1 MACGECVIP
10 PLGYPGCYPPA
21 IPTDV
26 GRRIVRVSVPGLQ
39 GPPGETGALGYS
51 TRTCASLGALSAA
64 VEKSGIALD
73 TLTEEGSYV
82 VTGAT
87 GLPAD
92 FTADPV
98 FVTVTKAGT
107 ATVQMV
113 GGVQG
118 AEYKLFARTAADGA
132 YGEFAQIGA
141 KTDLTDYA
149 KKSEVATQISEAV
162 NPVKTTAEAAQA
174 KANENAGKITALGA
188 TVGEHTTK
196 LTSLESQVQTN
207 TAAIQKNA
215 GDITTINV
223 TLEELQATDI
233 VLSGDFSDPHKQ
245 LVNLVDN
252 TNFQISGSNIQ
263 NGSSSYNKNS
273 GTSYGYIKLT
283 TKEQCTLSVTGYVS
297 SESNSDFGGVY
308 VGSKIYKPTQSQAK
322 NGTADSTGTY
332 LIRQSGSNSSKEYT
346 MTLTANTTY
355 YLNFFYVKDSSS
367 NSNSDQIFVSKIQYR
382 AVV

>member
-1 MACGECVIP
+1 MAEISKS
-10 PLGYPGCYPPA
+10 LES
-21 IPTDV
+21 
-26 GRRIVRVSVPGLQ
+26 RVSEFAARTGQEIKKVRGEIATSNTAAEALTQRVAANEGAITNLQ
-39 GPPGETGALGYS
+39 SEVAKKVEIDDAQASATKTYSSQKVDSQISAAKQSVKNDLLGGAGEAYDTLKELADALVTNKDAITALQQIAQGHVQFDK
-51 TRTCASLGALSAA
+51 AQSLNDEQKQQARANIGALSAA

-92 FTADPV
+92 FTSDPV

-162 NPVKTTAEAAQA
+162 NPVKATAEAAQA
-174 KANENAGKITALGA
+174 KANENAGKITALEA

-215 GDITTINV
+215 GDITTINANIG
-223 TLEELQATDI
+223 TKQ
-233 VLSGDFSDPHKQ
+233 DFVAAFEAA
-245 LVNLVDN
+245 L
-252 TNFQISGSNIQ
+252 
-263 NGSSSYNKNS
+263 
-273 GTSYGYIKLT
+273 
-283 TKEQCTLSVTGYVS
+283 
-297 SESNSDFGGVY
+297 
-308 VGSKIYKPTQSQAK
+308 A
-322 NGTADSTGTY
+322 
-332 LIRQSGSNSSKEYT
+332 
-346 MTLTANTTY
+346 
-355 YLNFFYVKDSSS
+355 
-367 NSNSDQIFVSKIQYR
+367 
-382 AVV
+382 

>member
-1 MACGECVIP
+1 MAEISKS
-10 PLGYPGCYPPA
+10 LES
-21 IPTDV
+21 
-26 GRRIVRVSVPGLQ
+26 RVSEFAARTGQEIKKVRGEIATSNTAAEALTQRVAANEGAITNLQ
-39 GPPGETGALGYS
+39 SEVAQKVEIDDAQASATKTYSSQKVDSQITAAKQSVKNDLLGGAGEAYDTLKELADALVTNKDAITALQQIAQGHVQFDK
-51 TRTCASLGALSAA
+51 AQSLNDEQKKQARANIGALSAA

-92 FTADPV
+92 FTSDPV

-107 ATVQMV
+107 ATVQMI

-149 KKSEVATQISEAV
+149 KKPEVTAEIEAAV
-162 NPVKTTAEAAQA
+162 NPVKTTAEAAKT
-174 KANENAGKITALGA
+174 KATENAGKITALEA

-215 GDITTINV
+215 GDITTINANIGAK
-223 TLEELQATDI
+223 Q
-233 VLSGDFSDPHKQ
+233 DFVAAFEAA
-245 LVNLVDN
+245 L
-252 TNFQISGSNIQ
+252 
-263 NGSSSYNKNS
+263 
-273 GTSYGYIKLT
+273 
-283 TKEQCTLSVTGYVS
+283 
-297 SESNSDFGGVY
+297 
-308 VGSKIYKPTQSQAK
+308 A
-322 NGTADSTGTY
+322 
-332 LIRQSGSNSSKEYT
+332 
-346 MTLTANTTY
+346 
-355 YLNFFYVKDSSS
+355 
-367 NSNSDQIFVSKIQYR
+367 
-382 AVV
+382 

>member
-1 MACGECVIP
+1 MAEIRKS
-10 PLGYPGCYPPA
+10 LES
-21 IPTDV
+21 
-26 GRRIVRVSVPGLQ
+26 RVSEFAARTGQEIKKVRGEIATSNTAAEALTQRVAANEGAITNLQ
-39 GPPGETGALGYS
+39 SEVAKKVEIDDAQASATKTYSSQKVDSQITAAKQSVKNDLLGGAGEAYDTLKELADALVTNKDAITALQQIAQGHVQFDKAQALNDDQKKQA
-51 TRTCASLGALSAA
+51 RANIGALSAA

-92 FTADPV
+92 FTSDPV

-162 NPVKTTAEAAQA
+162 NPVKATAEAAQA
-174 KANENAGKITALGA
+174 KANENAGKITALEA

-207 TAAIQKNA
+207 TATIQKNA
-215 GDITTINV
+215 GDITTINANIG
-223 TLEELQATDI
+223 TKQ
-233 VLSGDFSDPHKQ
+233 DFVAAFEAA
-245 LVNLVDN
+245 L
-252 TNFQISGSNIQ
+252 
-263 NGSSSYNKNS
+263 
-273 GTSYGYIKLT
+273 
-283 TKEQCTLSVTGYVS
+283 
-297 SESNSDFGGVY
+297 
-308 VGSKIYKPTQSQAK
+308 A
-322 NGTADSTGTY
+322 
-332 LIRQSGSNSSKEYT
+332 
-346 MTLTANTTY
+346 
-355 YLNFFYVKDSSS
+355 
-367 NSNSDQIFVSKIQYR
+367 
-382 AVV
+382 

>member
-1 MACGECVIP
+1 MAEISKS
-10 PLGYPGCYPPA
+10 LES
-21 IPTDV
+21 
-26 GRRIVRVSVPGLQ
+26 RVSEFAARTGQEIKKVRGEIATSNTAAEALTQRVAANEGAITNLQ
-39 GPPGETGALGYS
+39 SEVAKKVEIDDAQASATKTYSSQKVDSQITAAKQSVKNDLLGGAGEAYDTLKELADALVTNKDAITALQQIAQGHVQFDKAQALNDDQKKQA
-51 TRTCASLGALSAA
+51 RANIGALSAA

-92 FTADPV
+92 FTSDPV

-162 NPVKTTAEAAQA
+162 NPVKATAEAAQA
-174 KANENAGKITALGA
+174 KANENAGKITALEA

-196 LTSLESQVQTN
+196 LTSLESQVRTN
-207 TAAIQKNA
+207 TATIQKNA
-215 GDITTINV
+215 GAITTINANIG
-223 TLEELQATDI
+223 TKQ
-233 VLSGDFSDPHKQ
+233 DFVAAFEAA
-245 LVNLVDN
+245 L
-252 TNFQISGSNIQ
+252 
-263 NGSSSYNKNS
+263 
-273 GTSYGYIKLT
+273 
-283 TKEQCTLSVTGYVS
+283 
-297 SESNSDFGGVY
+297 
-308 VGSKIYKPTQSQAK
+308 A
-322 NGTADSTGTY
+322 
-332 LIRQSGSNSSKEYT
+332 
-346 MTLTANTTY
+346 
-355 YLNFFYVKDSSS
+355 
-367 NSNSDQIFVSKIQYR
+367 
-382 AVV
+382 

>member
-1 MACGECVIP
+1 MAEISKS
-10 PLGYPGCYPPA
+10 LES
-21 IPTDV
+21 
-26 GRRIVRVSVPGLQ
+26 RVSEFAARTGQEIKKVRGEIATSNTAAEALTQRVAANEGAITNLQ
-39 GPPGETGALGYS
+39 SEVAKKVEIDDAQASATKTYSSQKVDSQITAAKQSVKNDLLGGAGEAYDTLKELADALVTNKDAITALQQIAQGHVQFDKAQALNDDQKKQA
-51 TRTCASLGALSAA
+51 RANIGALSAA

-92 FTADPV
+92 FTSDPV

-162 NPVKTTAEAAQA
+162 NPVKATAEAAQA
-174 KANENAGKITALGA
+174 KANENAGKITALEA

-207 TAAIQKNA
+207 TATIQKNA
-215 GDITTINV
+215 GDITTINANIG
-223 TLEELQATDI
+223 TKQ
-233 VLSGDFSDPHKQ
+233 DF
-245 LVNLVDN
+245 VAA
-252 TNFQISGSNIQ
+252 FEAA
-263 NGSSSYNKNS
+263 
-273 GTSYGYIKLT
+273 LT
-283 TKEQCTLSVTGYVS
+283 
-297 SESNSDFGGVY
+297 
-308 VGSKIYKPTQSQAK
+308 
-322 NGTADSTGTY
+322 
-332 LIRQSGSNSSKEYT
+332 
-346 MTLTANTTY
+346 
-355 YLNFFYVKDSSS
+355 
-367 NSNSDQIFVSKIQYR
+367 
-382 AVV
+382 

>member
-1 MACGECVIP
+1 MAEISKS
-10 PLGYPGCYPPA
+10 LES
-21 IPTDV
+21 
-26 GRRIVRVSVPGLQ
+26 RVSEFAARTGQEIKKVRGEIATGNTAAEALTQRVAANEGAITNLQ
-39 GPPGETGALGYS
+39 SEVAKKVEIDDAQASATKTYSSQKVDSQITAAKQSVKNDLLGGAGEAYDTLKELADALVTNKDAITALQQIAQGHVQFDKAQALNDDQKKQA
-51 TRTCASLGALSAA
+51 RANIGALSAA

-149 KKSEVATQISEAV
+149 KKPEVTAEIEAAV
-162 NPVKTTAEAAQA
+162 NPVKTTAEAAKT
-174 KANENAGKITALGA
+174 KANENAGKITALEA

-215 GDITTINV
+215 GDITR
-223 TLEELQATDI
+223 
-233 VLSGDFSDPHKQ
+233 S
-245 LVNLVDN
+245 
-252 TNFQISGSNIQ
+252 
-263 NGSSSYNKNS
+263 
-273 GTSYGYIKLT
+273 
-283 TKEQCTLSVTGYVS
+283 
-297 SESNSDFGGVY
+297 
-308 VGSKIYKPTQSQAK
+308 
-322 NGTADSTGTY
+322 
-332 LIRQSGSNSSKEYT
+332 
-346 MTLTANTTY
+346 TLTSARSRT
-355 YLNFFYVKDSSS
+355 SSPPLRPLWL
-367 NSNSDQIFVSKIQYR
+367 KR
-382 AVV
+382 

>member
-1 MACGECVIP
+1 MAEISKS
-10 PLGYPGCYPPA
+10 LES
-21 IPTDV
+21 
-26 GRRIVRVSVPGLQ
+26 RVSEFAARTGQEIKKVRGEIATGNTAAEALTQRVAANEGAITALQ
-39 GPPGETGALGYS
+39 GEVAKKVEIDDAQASGTKTYSSQKVEAKITAAKQSVKDDLLGGAGEAYDTLKELADALVTNKDAITALQQIAQGHVQFDK
-51 TRTCASLGALSAA
+51 AQSLNDEQKKQARANIGALSAA

-92 FTADPV
+92 FTSDPV

-162 NPVKTTAEAAQA
+162 NPVKATAEAAQA
-174 KANENAGKITALGA
+174 KANENAGKITA
-188 TVGEHTTK
+188 
-196 LTSLESQVQTN
+196 LESQVQTN

-215 GDITTINV
+215 GDITTINANIG
-223 TLEELQATDI
+223 TKQ
-233 VLSGDFSDPHKQ
+233 DFVAAFEAA
-245 LVNLVDN
+245 L
-252 TNFQISGSNIQ
+252 
-263 NGSSSYNKNS
+263 
-273 GTSYGYIKLT
+273 
-283 TKEQCTLSVTGYVS
+283 
-297 SESNSDFGGVY
+297 
-308 VGSKIYKPTQSQAK
+308 A
-322 NGTADSTGTY
+322 
-332 LIRQSGSNSSKEYT
+332 
-346 MTLTANTTY
+346 
-355 YLNFFYVKDSSS
+355 
-367 NSNSDQIFVSKIQYR
+367 
-382 AVV
+382 

>member
-1 MACGECVIP
+1 MAEISKS
-10 PLGYPGCYPPA
+10 LES
-21 IPTDV
+21 
-26 GRRIVRVSVPGLQ
+26 RVSEFAARTGQEIKKVRGEIATSNTAAEALTQRVAANEGAITALQ
-39 GPPGETGALGYS
+39 GEVAKKVEIDDAQASGTKTYSSQKVEAKITAAKQSVKDDLLGGAGEAYDTLKELADALVTNKDAISALQQIAQGHVQFDK
-51 TRTCASLGALSAA
+51 AQSLNDEQKKQARANIGALSAA

-92 FTADPV
+92 FTSDPV

-162 NPVKTTAEAAQA
+162 NPVKATAEAAQA
-174 KANENAGKITALGA
+174 KANENAGKITALEA

-215 GDITTINV
+215 GDITTINANIG
-223 TLEELQATDI
+223 TKQ
-233 VLSGDFSDPHKQ
+233 DFVAAFEAA
-245 LVNLVDN
+245 L
-252 TNFQISGSNIQ
+252 
-263 NGSSSYNKNS
+263 
-273 GTSYGYIKLT
+273 
-283 TKEQCTLSVTGYVS
+283 
-297 SESNSDFGGVY
+297 
-308 VGSKIYKPTQSQAK
+308 A
-322 NGTADSTGTY
+322 
-332 LIRQSGSNSSKEYT
+332 
-346 MTLTANTTY
+346 
-355 YLNFFYVKDSSS
+355 
-367 NSNSDQIFVSKIQYR
+367 
-382 AVV
+382 

>member
-1 MACGECVIP
+1 MAEISKS
-10 PLGYPGCYPPA
+10 LES
-21 IPTDV
+21 
-26 GRRIVRVSVPGLQ
+26 RVSEFAARTGQEIKKVRGEIATSNTAAEALTQRVAANEGAITNLQ
-39 GPPGETGALGYS
+39 SEVAKKVEIDDAQASATKTYSSQKVDSQITAAKQSVKNDLLGGAGEAYDTLKELADALVTNKDAITALQQIAQGHVQFDK
-51 TRTCASLGALSAA
+51 AQSLNDEQKKQARANIGALSAA

-107 ATVQMV
+107 ATVQML

-132 YGEFAQIGA
+132 FGEFAQIGA

-162 NPVKTTAEAAQA
+162 NPVKTTAEAA
-174 KANENAGKITALGA
+174 KTKSNENAGKITSLEA

-215 GDITTINV
+215 GDITTINANIGAK
-223 TLEELQATDI
+223 Q
-233 VLSGDFSDPHKQ
+233 DFVAAFEAA
-245 LVNLVDN
+245 L
-252 TNFQISGSNIQ
+252 
-263 NGSSSYNKNS
+263 
-273 GTSYGYIKLT
+273 
-283 TKEQCTLSVTGYVS
+283 
-297 SESNSDFGGVY
+297 
-308 VGSKIYKPTQSQAK
+308 A
-322 NGTADSTGTY
+322 
-332 LIRQSGSNSSKEYT
+332 
-346 MTLTANTTY
+346 
-355 YLNFFYVKDSSS
+355 
-367 NSNSDQIFVSKIQYR
+367 
-382 AVV
+382 

>member
-1 MACGECVIP
+1 MAEISKS
-10 PLGYPGCYPPA
+10 LES
-21 IPTDV
+21 
-26 GRRIVRVSVPGLQ
+26 RVSEFAARTGQEIKKVRGEIATSNTAAEALTQRVAANEGAITNLQ
-39 GPPGETGALGYS
+39 SEVAKKVEIDDAQASATKTYSSQKVDSQITAAKQSVKNDLLGGAGEAYDTLKELADALVTNKDAITALQQIAQGHVQFDK
-51 TRTCASLGALSAA
+51 AQSLNDEQKKQARANIGALSAA

-92 FTADPV
+92 FTSDPV

-132 YGEFAQIGA
+132 FGEFAQIGA

-174 KANENAGKITALGA
+174 KANENAGKITALEA

-215 GDITTINV
+215 GDITTINANIG
-223 TLEELQATDI
+223 TKQ
-233 VLSGDFSDPHKQ
+233 DFVAAFEAA
-245 LVNLVDN
+245 L
-252 TNFQISGSNIQ
+252 
-263 NGSSSYNKNS
+263 
-273 GTSYGYIKLT
+273 
-283 TKEQCTLSVTGYVS
+283 
-297 SESNSDFGGVY
+297 
-308 VGSKIYKPTQSQAK
+308 A
-322 NGTADSTGTY
+322 
-332 LIRQSGSNSSKEYT
+332 
-346 MTLTANTTY
+346 
-355 YLNFFYVKDSSS
+355 
-367 NSNSDQIFVSKIQYR
+367 
-382 AVV
+382 

>member
-1 MACGECVIP
+1 MAEISKS
-10 PLGYPGCYPPA
+10 LES
-21 IPTDV
+21 
-26 GRRIVRVSVPGLQ
+26 RVSEFAARTGQEIKKVRGEIATSNTAAEALTQRVAANEGAITALQ
-39 GPPGETGALGYS
+39 GEVAKKVEIDDAQASGTKTYSSQKVEAKITAAKQSVKDDLLGGAGEAYDTLKELADALVTNKDAITALQQIAQGHVQFDKAQALNDDQKKQA
-51 TRTCASLGALSAA
+51 RANIGALSAA
-64 VEKSGIALD
+64 VEKSGVALD

-162 NPVKTTAEAAQA
+162 NPVKATAEAAQA
-174 KANENAGKITALGA
+174 KANENAGKITALEA

-215 GDITTINV
+215 GDITTINANIG
-223 TLEELQATDI
+223 TKQ
-233 VLSGDFSDPHKQ
+233 DFVAAFEAA
-245 LVNLVDN
+245 L
-252 TNFQISGSNIQ
+252 
-263 NGSSSYNKNS
+263 
-273 GTSYGYIKLT
+273 
-283 TKEQCTLSVTGYVS
+283 
-297 SESNSDFGGVY
+297 
-308 VGSKIYKPTQSQAK
+308 A
-322 NGTADSTGTY
+322 
-332 LIRQSGSNSSKEYT
+332 
-346 MTLTANTTY
+346 
-355 YLNFFYVKDSSS
+355 
-367 NSNSDQIFVSKIQYR
+367 
-382 AVV
+382 

>member
-1 MACGECVIP
+1 MAEISKS
-10 PLGYPGCYPPA
+10 LES
-21 IPTDV
+21 
-26 GRRIVRVSVPGLQ
+26 RVSEFAARTGQEIKKVRGEIATSNTAAEALTQRVAANEGAITNLQ
-39 GPPGETGALGYS
+39 SEVAKKVEIDDAQASATKTYSSQKVDSQITAAKQAVKDDLLGGAGEAYDTLKELADALVTNKDAITALQQIAQGHVQFDK
-51 TRTCASLGALSAA
+51 AQSLNDEQKKQARANIGALSAA

-149 KKSEVATQISEAV
+149 KKPEVTAEIEAAV
-162 NPVKTTAEAAQA
+162 NPVKTTAEAAKT
-174 KANENAGKITALGA
+174 KANENAGKITALEA

-196 LTSLESQVQTN
+196 LTSLESQIQTN

-215 GDITTINV
+215 GDITTINANIG
-223 TLEELQATDI
+223 TKQ
-233 VLSGDFSDPHKQ
+233 DFVAAFEAA
-245 LVNLVDN
+245 L
-252 TNFQISGSNIQ
+252 
-263 NGSSSYNKNS
+263 
-273 GTSYGYIKLT
+273 
-283 TKEQCTLSVTGYVS
+283 
-297 SESNSDFGGVY
+297 
-308 VGSKIYKPTQSQAK
+308 A
-322 NGTADSTGTY
+322 
-332 LIRQSGSNSSKEYT
+332 
-346 MTLTANTTY
+346 
-355 YLNFFYVKDSSS
+355 
-367 NSNSDQIFVSKIQYR
+367 
-382 AVV
+382 

>member
-1 MACGECVIP
+1 MAEISKS
-10 PLGYPGCYPPA
+10 LES
-21 IPTDV
+21 
-26 GRRIVRVSVPGLQ
+26 RVSEFAARTGQEIKKVRGEIATGNTAAEALTQRVAANEGAITALHGEVAKKVEIDDAQASGTKTYSSQKVEAKITAAKQSVKDDLLGGAGEAYDTLKELADALVTNKDAITALQ
-39 GPPGETGALGYS
+39 QIAQGHVQFDKAQ
-51 TRTCASLGALSAA
+51 SLNDEQKKQARANIGALSAA

-92 FTADPV
+92 FTSDPV

-162 NPVKTTAEAAQA
+162 NPVKTTAEAAKT
-174 KANENAGKITALGA
+174 KANENAGKITALEA

-207 TAAIQKNA
+207 TAAIQKSA
-215 GDITTINV
+215 GDITTINANIG
-223 TLEELQATDI
+223 TKQ
-233 VLSGDFSDPHKQ
+233 DFVAAFEAA
-245 LVNLVDN
+245 L
-252 TNFQISGSNIQ
+252 
-263 NGSSSYNKNS
+263 
-273 GTSYGYIKLT
+273 
-283 TKEQCTLSVTGYVS
+283 
-297 SESNSDFGGVY
+297 
-308 VGSKIYKPTQSQAK
+308 A
-322 NGTADSTGTY
+322 
-332 LIRQSGSNSSKEYT
+332 
-346 MTLTANTTY
+346 
-355 YLNFFYVKDSSS
+355 
-367 NSNSDQIFVSKIQYR
+367 
-382 AVV
+382 

>member
-1 MACGECVIP
+1 MAEISKS
-10 PLGYPGCYPPA
+10 LES
-21 IPTDV
+21 
-26 GRRIVRVSVPGLQ
+26 RVSEFAARTGQEIKKVRGEIATSNTAAEALTQRVAANEGAITALQ
-39 GPPGETGALGYS
+39 GEVAKKVEIDDAQASGTKTYSSQKVEAKITAAKQSVKDDLLGGAGEAYDTLKELADALVTNKDAITALQHIAQGHVQFDK
-51 TRTCASLGALSAA
+51 AQSLNDEQKKQARANIGALSAA

-92 FTADPV
+92 FTSDPV

-162 NPVKTTAEAAQA
+162 NPVKATAEAAQA
-174 KANENAGKITALGA
+174 KANENAGKITALEA

-215 GDITTINV
+215 GDITTINANIG
-223 TLEELQATDI
+223 TKQ
-233 VLSGDFSDPHKQ
+233 DFVAAFEAA
-245 LVNLVDN
+245 L
-252 TNFQISGSNIQ
+252 
-263 NGSSSYNKNS
+263 
-273 GTSYGYIKLT
+273 
-283 TKEQCTLSVTGYVS
+283 
-297 SESNSDFGGVY
+297 
-308 VGSKIYKPTQSQAK
+308 A
-322 NGTADSTGTY
+322 
-332 LIRQSGSNSSKEYT
+332 
-346 MTLTANTTY
+346 
-355 YLNFFYVKDSSS
+355 
-367 NSNSDQIFVSKIQYR
+367 
-382 AVV
+382 

>member
-1 MACGECVIP
+1 MAEISKS
-10 PLGYPGCYPPA
+10 LES
-21 IPTDV
+21 
-26 GRRIVRVSVPGLQ
+26 RVSEFAARTGQEIKKVRGEIATSNTAAEALTQRVAANEGAITNLQ
-39 GPPGETGALGYS
+39 SEVAQKVEIDDAQASATKTYSSQKVDSQITAAKQSVKNDLLGGAGEAYDTLKELADALVTNKDAITALQQIAQGHVQFDK
-51 TRTCASLGALSAA
+51 AQSLNDEQKKQARANIGALSAA

-92 FTADPV
+92 FTSDPV

-162 NPVKTTAEAAQA
+162 NPVKATTEAAQA
-174 KANENAGKITALGA
+174 KANENAGKITALEA

-207 TAAIQKNA
+207 TTAIQKNA
-215 GDITTINV
+215 GDITTINANIGAK
-223 TLEELQATDI
+223 Q
-233 VLSGDFSDPHKQ
+233 DFVAAFEAA
-245 LVNLVDN
+245 L
-252 TNFQISGSNIQ
+252 
-263 NGSSSYNKNS
+263 
-273 GTSYGYIKLT
+273 
-283 TKEQCTLSVTGYVS
+283 
-297 SESNSDFGGVY
+297 
-308 VGSKIYKPTQSQAK
+308 A
-322 NGTADSTGTY
+322 
-332 LIRQSGSNSSKEYT
+332 
-346 MTLTANTTY
+346 
-355 YLNFFYVKDSSS
+355 
-367 NSNSDQIFVSKIQYR
+367 
-382 AVV
+382 

>member
-1 MACGECVIP
+1 MAEISKS
-10 PLGYPGCYPPA
+10 LES
-21 IPTDV
+21 
-26 GRRIVRVSVPGLQ
+26 RVSEFAARTGQEIKKVRGEIATSNTAAEALTQRVAANEGAITNLQ
-39 GPPGETGALGYS
+39 SEVAKKVEIDDAQASATKTYSSQKVDSQITAAKQAVKDDLLGGAGEAYDTLKELADALVTNKDAITALQQIAQGHVQFDK
-51 TRTCASLGALSAA
+51 AQSLNDEQKKQARANIGALSAA

-132 YGEFAQIGA
+132 FGEFAQIGA

-174 KANENAGKITALGA
+174 KANENAGKITALEA

-215 GDITTINV
+215 GDITTIKADMG
-223 TLEELQATDI
+223 TKQ
-233 VLSGDFSDPHKQ
+233 DFVAAFEAA
-245 LVNLVDN
+245 L
-252 TNFQISGSNIQ
+252 
-263 NGSSSYNKNS
+263 
-273 GTSYGYIKLT
+273 
-283 TKEQCTLSVTGYVS
+283 
-297 SESNSDFGGVY
+297 
-308 VGSKIYKPTQSQAK
+308 A
-322 NGTADSTGTY
+322 
-332 LIRQSGSNSSKEYT
+332 
-346 MTLTANTTY
+346 
-355 YLNFFYVKDSSS
+355 
-367 NSNSDQIFVSKIQYR
+367 
-382 AVV
+382 

>member
-1 MACGECVIP
+1 MDEISKS
-10 PLGYPGCYPPA
+10 LES
-21 IPTDV
+21 
-26 GRRIVRVSVPGLQ
+26 RVSEFAARTGQEIKKVRGEIATSNTAAEALTQRVAANEGAITALQ
-39 GPPGETGALGYS
+39 GEVAKKVEIDDAQASGTKTYSSQKVEAKITAAKQSVKDDLLGGAGEAYDTLKELADALVTNKDAITALQQIAQGHVQFDK
-51 TRTCASLGALSAA
+51 AQSLNDEQKKQARANIGALSAA

-92 FTADPV
+92 FTSDPV

-174 KANENAGKITALGA
+174 KATENAGKITTLEA

-196 LTSLESQVQTN
+196 LSSLDGQVQTN
-207 TAAIQKNA
+207 TTAIQKNA
-215 GDITTINV
+215 GDITTIKADMG
-223 TLEELQATDI
+223 TKQ
-233 VLSGDFSDPHKQ
+233 DFVAAFEAA
-245 LVNLVDN
+245 L
-252 TNFQISGSNIQ
+252 
-263 NGSSSYNKNS
+263 
-273 GTSYGYIKLT
+273 
-283 TKEQCTLSVTGYVS
+283 
-297 SESNSDFGGVY
+297 
-308 VGSKIYKPTQSQAK
+308 A
-322 NGTADSTGTY
+322 
-332 LIRQSGSNSSKEYT
+332 
-346 MTLTANTTY
+346 
-355 YLNFFYVKDSSS
+355 
-367 NSNSDQIFVSKIQYR
+367 
-382 AVV
+382 

>member
-1 MACGECVIP
+1 MAEISKS
-10 PLGYPGCYPPA
+10 LES
-21 IPTDV
+21 
-26 GRRIVRVSVPGLQ
+26 RVSEFAARTGQEIKKVRGEIATSNTAAEALTQRVAANEGAITALQ
-39 GPPGETGALGYS
+39 GEVAKKVEIDDAQASGTKTYSSQKVEAKITAAKQSVKDDLLGGAGEAYDTLKELADALVTNKDAITALQQIAQGHVQFDK
-51 TRTCASLGALSAA
+51 AQSLNDEQKKQARANIGALSAA

-92 FTADPV
+92 FTSDPV

-162 NPVKTTAEAAQA
+162 NPVKATAEAAQA
-174 KANENAGKITALGA
+174 KANENAGKITALEA

-215 GDITTINV
+215 GDITTINANIG
-223 TLEELQATDI
+223 TKQ
-233 VLSGDFSDPHKQ
+233 DFVAAFEAA
-245 LVNLVDN
+245 L
-252 TNFQISGSNIQ
+252 
-263 NGSSSYNKNS
+263 
-273 GTSYGYIKLT
+273 
-283 TKEQCTLSVTGYVS
+283 
-297 SESNSDFGGVY
+297 
-308 VGSKIYKPTQSQAK
+308 A
-322 NGTADSTGTY
+322 
-332 LIRQSGSNSSKEYT
+332 
-346 MTLTANTTY
+346 
-355 YLNFFYVKDSSS
+355 
-367 NSNSDQIFVSKIQYR
+367 
-382 AVV
+382 

>member
-1 MACGECVIP
+1 MAEISKS
-10 PLGYPGCYPPA
+10 LES
-21 IPTDV
+21 
-26 GRRIVRVSVPGLQ
+26 RVSEFAARTGQEIKKVRGEIATSNTAAEALTQRVAANEGAITALQ
-39 GPPGETGALGYS
+39 GEVAKKVEIDDAQASGTKTYSSQKVEAKITAAKQSVKDDLLGGAGEAYDTLKELADALVTNKDAITALQQIAQGHVQFDK
-51 TRTCASLGALSAA
+51 AQSLNDEQKKQARANIGALSAA

-92 FTADPV
+92 FTSDPV

-162 NPVKTTAEAAQA
+162 NPVKATAEAAQA
-174 KANENAGKITALGA
+174 KANENAGKITALEA

-207 TAAIQKNA
+207 TTAIQKNA
-215 GDITTINV
+215 GDITTIKADMG
-223 TLEELQATDI
+223 TKQ
-233 VLSGDFSDPHKQ
+233 DFVAAFEAA
-245 LVNLVDN
+245 L
-252 TNFQISGSNIQ
+252 
-263 NGSSSYNKNS
+263 
-273 GTSYGYIKLT
+273 
-283 TKEQCTLSVTGYVS
+283 
-297 SESNSDFGGVY
+297 
-308 VGSKIYKPTQSQAK
+308 A
-322 NGTADSTGTY
+322 
-332 LIRQSGSNSSKEYT
+332 
-346 MTLTANTTY
+346 
-355 YLNFFYVKDSSS
+355 
-367 NSNSDQIFVSKIQYR
+367 
-382 AVV
+382 

>member
-1 MACGECVIP
+1 MAEISKF
-10 PLGYPGCYPPA
+10 LES
-21 IPTDV
+21 
-26 GRRIVRVSVPGLQ
+26 RVSEFAARTGQEIKKVRGEIATSNTAAEALTQRVAANEGAITNLQ
-39 GPPGETGALGYS
+39 SEVAKKVEIDDAQASATKTYSSQKVDSQITAAKQSVKNDLLGGAGEAYDTLKELADALVTNKDAITALQQIAQGHVQFDKAQALNDDQKKQA
-51 TRTCASLGALSAA
+51 RANIGALSAA

-92 FTADPV
+92 FTSDPV

-162 NPVKTTAEAAQA
+162 NPVKATAEAAQA
-174 KANENAGKITALGA
+174 KANENAGKITALEA

-207 TAAIQKNA
+207 TATIQKNA
-215 GDITTINV
+215 GDITTINANIG
-223 TLEELQATDI
+223 TKQ
-233 VLSGDFSDPHKQ
+233 DFVAAFEAA
-245 LVNLVDN
+245 L
-252 TNFQISGSNIQ
+252 
-263 NGSSSYNKNS
+263 
-273 GTSYGYIKLT
+273 
-283 TKEQCTLSVTGYVS
+283 
-297 SESNSDFGGVY
+297 
-308 VGSKIYKPTQSQAK
+308 A
-322 NGTADSTGTY
+322 
-332 LIRQSGSNSSKEYT
+332 
-346 MTLTANTTY
+346 
-355 YLNFFYVKDSSS
+355 
-367 NSNSDQIFVSKIQYR
+367 
-382 AVV
+382 

>member
-1 MACGECVIP
+1 MAEISKS
-10 PLGYPGCYPPA
+10 LES
-21 IPTDV
+21 
-26 GRRIVRVSVPGLQ
+26 RVSEFAARTGQEIKKVRGEIATSNTAAEALTQRVAANEGAITNLQ
-39 GPPGETGALGYS
+39 SEVAKKVEIDDAQASATKTYSSQKVDSQITAAKQSVKNDLLGGAGEAYDTLKELADALVTNKDAITALQQIAQGHVQFDK
-51 TRTCASLGALSAA
+51 AQSLNDEQKKQARANIGALSAA

-162 NPVKTTAEAAQA
+162 NPVKATAEAAQA
-174 KANENAGKITALGA
+174 KANENAGKITALEA

-215 GDITTINV
+215 GDITTINANIG
-223 TLEELQATDI
+223 TKQ
-233 VLSGDFSDPHKQ
+233 DFVAAFEAA
-245 LVNLVDN
+245 L
-252 TNFQISGSNIQ
+252 
-263 NGSSSYNKNS
+263 
-273 GTSYGYIKLT
+273 
-283 TKEQCTLSVTGYVS
+283 
-297 SESNSDFGGVY
+297 
-308 VGSKIYKPTQSQAK
+308 A
-322 NGTADSTGTY
+322 
-332 LIRQSGSNSSKEYT
+332 
-346 MTLTANTTY
+346 
-355 YLNFFYVKDSSS
+355 
-367 NSNSDQIFVSKIQYR
+367 
-382 AVV
+382 

>member
-1 MACGECVIP
+1 MAEISKS
-10 PLGYPGCYPPA
+10 LES
-21 IPTDV
+21 
-26 GRRIVRVSVPGLQ
+26 RVSEFAARTGQEIKKVRGEIATSNTAAEALTQRVAANEGAITNLQ
-39 GPPGETGALGYS
+39 SEVAKKVEIDDAQASATKTYSSQKVDSQITAAKQPVKNDLLGGAGEAYDTLKELADALVTNKDAITALQQIAQGHVQFDKAQALNDDQKKQA
-51 TRTCASLGALSAA
+51 RANIGALSAA

-149 KKSEVATQISEAV
+149 KKPEVTAEIEAAV
-162 NPVKTTAEAAQA
+162 NPVKTTAEAAKT
-174 KANENAGKITALGA
+174 KANENAGKITALEV

-196 LTSLESQVQTN
+196 LTSLESQIQTN

-215 GDITTINV
+215 GDITTINANIG
-223 TLEELQATDI
+223 TKQ
-233 VLSGDFSDPHKQ
+233 DFVAAFEAA
-245 LVNLVDN
+245 L
-252 TNFQISGSNIQ
+252 
-263 NGSSSYNKNS
+263 
-273 GTSYGYIKLT
+273 
-283 TKEQCTLSVTGYVS
+283 
-297 SESNSDFGGVY
+297 
-308 VGSKIYKPTQSQAK
+308 A
-322 NGTADSTGTY
+322 
-332 LIRQSGSNSSKEYT
+332 
-346 MTLTANTTY
+346 
-355 YLNFFYVKDSSS
+355 
-367 NSNSDQIFVSKIQYR
+367 
-382 AVV
+382 

>member
-1 MACGECVIP
+1 MAEISKS
-10 PLGYPGCYPPA
+10 LES
-21 IPTDV
+21 
-26 GRRIVRVSVPGLQ
+26 RVSEFAARTGQEIKKVRGEIATSNTAAEALTQRVAANEGAITALQ
-39 GPPGETGALGYS
+39 GEVAKKVEIDDAQASATKTYSSQKVDSQITAAKKAVKDDLLGGAGEAYDTLKELADALVTNKDAITALQQIAQGHVQFDK
-51 TRTCASLGALSAA
+51 AQSLTDKQKKQARANIGALSAA

-87 GLPAD
+87 SLPAD

-132 YGEFAQIGA
+132 FGEFAQIGA

-174 KANENAGKITALGA
+174 KANENAGKITALEA

-215 GDITTINV
+215 GDITTI
-223 TLEELQATDI
+223 
-233 VLSGDFSDPHKQ
+233 
-245 LVNLVDN
+245 
-252 TNFQISGSNIQ
+252 
-263 NGSSSYNKNS
+263 
-273 GTSYGYIKLT
+273 
-283 TKEQCTLSVTGYVS
+283 
-297 SESNSDFGGVY
+297 
-308 VGSKIYKPTQSQAK
+308 
-322 NGTADSTGTY
+322 
-332 LIRQSGSNSSKEYT
+332 
-346 MTLTANTTY
+346 TANIGT
-355 YLNFFYVKDSSS
+355 KQD
-367 NSNSDQIFVSKIQYR
+367 FV
-382 AVV
+382 AAFEAALA

>member
-1 MACGECVIP
+1 MAEISKS
-10 PLGYPGCYPPA
+10 LES
-21 IPTDV
+21 
-26 GRRIVRVSVPGLQ
+26 RVSEFAARTGQEIKKVRGEIATSNTAAEALTQRVAANEGAITNLQ
-39 GPPGETGALGYS
+39 SEVAQKVEIDDAQASATKTYSSQKVDSQITAAKQSVKNDLLGGAGEAYDTLKELADALVTNKDAITALQQIAQGHVQFDK
-51 TRTCASLGALSAA
+51 AQSLNDEQKKQARANIGALSAA

-92 FTADPV
+92 FTSDPV

-162 NPVKTTAEAAQA
+162 NPVKATAEAAQA
-174 KANENAGKITALGA
+174 KANENAGKITALEA

-215 GDITTINV
+215 GDITTINANIGAK
-223 TLEELQATDI
+223 Q
-233 VLSGDFSDPHKQ
+233 DFVAAFEAA
-245 LVNLVDN
+245 L
-252 TNFQISGSNIQ
+252 
-263 NGSSSYNKNS
+263 
-273 GTSYGYIKLT
+273 
-283 TKEQCTLSVTGYVS
+283 
-297 SESNSDFGGVY
+297 
-308 VGSKIYKPTQSQAK
+308 A
-322 NGTADSTGTY
+322 
-332 LIRQSGSNSSKEYT
+332 
-346 MTLTANTTY
+346 
-355 YLNFFYVKDSSS
+355 
-367 NSNSDQIFVSKIQYR
+367 
-382 AVV
+382 

>member
-1 MACGECVIP
+1 MAEISKS
-10 PLGYPGCYPPA
+10 LES
-21 IPTDV
+21 
-26 GRRIVRVSVPGLQ
+26 RVSEFAARTGQEIKKVRGEIATSNTAAEALTQRVAANEGAITNLQ
-39 GPPGETGALGYS
+39 SEVAKKVEIDDAQASATKTYSSQKVDSQITAAKQSVKNDLLGGAGEAYDTLKELADALVTNKDAITALQQIAQGHVQFDK
-51 TRTCASLGALSAA
+51 AQSLNDEQKKQARANIGALSAA

-107 ATVQMV
+107 ATVQML

-132 YGEFAQIGA
+132 FGEFAQIGA

-174 KANENAGKITALGA
+174 KANENAGKITALEA

-207 TAAIQKNA
+207 TTAIQKNA
-215 GDITTINV
+215 GDITTINANIGAK
-223 TLEELQATDI
+223 Q
-233 VLSGDFSDPHKQ
+233 DFVAAFEAA
-245 LVNLVDN
+245 L
-252 TNFQISGSNIQ
+252 
-263 NGSSSYNKNS
+263 
-273 GTSYGYIKLT
+273 
-283 TKEQCTLSVTGYVS
+283 
-297 SESNSDFGGVY
+297 
-308 VGSKIYKPTQSQAK
+308 A
-322 NGTADSTGTY
+322 
-332 LIRQSGSNSSKEYT
+332 
-346 MTLTANTTY
+346 
-355 YLNFFYVKDSSS
+355 
-367 NSNSDQIFVSKIQYR
+367 
-382 AVV
+382 

>member
-1 MACGECVIP
+1 MAEISKS
-10 PLGYPGCYPPA
+10 LES
-21 IPTDV
+21 
-26 GRRIVRVSVPGLQ
+26 RVSEFAARTGQEIKKVRGEIATSNTAAEALTQRVAANEGAITNLQ
-39 GPPGETGALGYS
+39 SEVAQKVEIDDAQASATKTYSSQKVDSQITAAKQSVKNDLLGGAGEAYDTLKELADALVTNKDAITALQQIAQGHVQFDK
-51 TRTCASLGALSAA
+51 AQSLNDEQKKQARANIGALSAA

-92 FTADPV
+92 FTSDPV

-162 NPVKTTAEAAQA
+162 NPVKATTEAAQA
-174 KANENAGKITALGA
+174 KANENAGKITALEA

-215 GDITTINV
+215 GDITTINANIG
-223 TLEELQATDI
+223 TKQ
-233 VLSGDFSDPHKQ
+233 DFVAAFEAA
-245 LVNLVDN
+245 L
-252 TNFQISGSNIQ
+252 
-263 NGSSSYNKNS
+263 
-273 GTSYGYIKLT
+273 
-283 TKEQCTLSVTGYVS
+283 
-297 SESNSDFGGVY
+297 
-308 VGSKIYKPTQSQAK
+308 A
-322 NGTADSTGTY
+322 
-332 LIRQSGSNSSKEYT
+332 
-346 MTLTANTTY
+346 
-355 YLNFFYVKDSSS
+355 
-367 NSNSDQIFVSKIQYR
+367 
-382 AVV
+382 

>member
-1 MACGECVIP
+1 MAEISKS
-10 PLGYPGCYPPA
+10 LES
-21 IPTDV
+21 
-26 GRRIVRVSVPGLQ
+26 RVSEFAARTGQEIKKVRGEIATGNTAAEALTQRVAANEGAITNLQ
-39 GPPGETGALGYS
+39 SEVAKKVEIDDAQASATKTYSSQKVDSQITAAKQSVKNDLLGGAGEAYDTLKELADALVTNKDAITALQQIAQGHVQFDK
-51 TRTCASLGALSAA
+51 AQSLNDEQKKQARANIGALSAA

-92 FTADPV
+92 FTSDPV

-162 NPVKTTAEAAQA
+162 NPVKATAEVAQA
-174 KANENAGKITALGA
+174 KATENAGKITALEA

-196 LTSLESQVQTN
+196 LTSLESQIQTN

-215 GDITTINV
+215 GDITTINANIG
-223 TLEELQATDI
+223 TKQ
-233 VLSGDFSDPHKQ
+233 DFVAAFEAA
-245 LVNLVDN
+245 L
-252 TNFQISGSNIQ
+252 
-263 NGSSSYNKNS
+263 
-273 GTSYGYIKLT
+273 
-283 TKEQCTLSVTGYVS
+283 
-297 SESNSDFGGVY
+297 
-308 VGSKIYKPTQSQAK
+308 A
-322 NGTADSTGTY
+322 
-332 LIRQSGSNSSKEYT
+332 
-346 MTLTANTTY
+346 
-355 YLNFFYVKDSSS
+355 
-367 NSNSDQIFVSKIQYR
+367 
-382 AVV
+382 

>member
-1 MACGECVIP
+1 MAEISKS
-10 PLGYPGCYPPA
+10 LES
-21 IPTDV
+21 
-26 GRRIVRVSVPGLQ
+26 RVSEFAARTGQEIKKVRGEIATSNTAAEALTQRVAANEGAITALQ
-39 GPPGETGALGYS
+39 GEVAKKVEIDDAQASGTKTYSSQKVEAKITAAKQSVKDDLLGGAGEAYDTLKELADALVTNKDAITALQQIAQGHVQFDK
-51 TRTCASLGALSAA
+51 AQSLNDEQKKQARANIGALSAA

-92 FTADPV
+92 FTSDPV

-162 NPVKTTAEAAQA
+162 NPVKATAEAAQA
-174 KANENAGKITALGA
+174 KANENAGKITALEA

-215 GDITTINV
+215 GDITTINANIGAK
-223 TLEELQATDI
+223 Q
-233 VLSGDFSDPHKQ
+233 DFVAAFEAA
-245 LVNLVDN
+245 L
-252 TNFQISGSNIQ
+252 
-263 NGSSSYNKNS
+263 
-273 GTSYGYIKLT
+273 
-283 TKEQCTLSVTGYVS
+283 
-297 SESNSDFGGVY
+297 
-308 VGSKIYKPTQSQAK
+308 A
-322 NGTADSTGTY
+322 
-332 LIRQSGSNSSKEYT
+332 
-346 MTLTANTTY
+346 
-355 YLNFFYVKDSSS
+355 
-367 NSNSDQIFVSKIQYR
+367 
-382 AVV
+382 

>member
-1 MACGECVIP
+1 MAEISKS
-10 PLGYPGCYPPA
+10 LES
-21 IPTDV
+21 
-26 GRRIVRVSVPGLQ
+26 RVSEFAARTGQEIKKVRGEIATSNTAAEALTQRVAANEGAITALQ
-39 GPPGETGALGYS
+39 GEVAKKVEIDDAQASGTKTYSSQKVEAKITAAKQSVKDDLLGGAGEAYDTLKELADALVTNKDAITALQQIAQGHVQFDK
-51 TRTCASLGALSAA
+51 AQSLNDEQKKQARANIGALSAA

-92 FTADPV
+92 FTSDPV

-162 NPVKTTAEAAQA
+162 NPVKATAEAAQA
-174 KANENAGKITALGA
+174 KVNENAGKITALEA

-215 GDITTINV
+215 GDITTINANIGAK
-223 TLEELQATDI
+223 Q
-233 VLSGDFSDPHKQ
+233 DFVAAFEAA
-245 LVNLVDN
+245 L
-252 TNFQISGSNIQ
+252 
-263 NGSSSYNKNS
+263 
-273 GTSYGYIKLT
+273 
-283 TKEQCTLSVTGYVS
+283 
-297 SESNSDFGGVY
+297 
-308 VGSKIYKPTQSQAK
+308 A
-322 NGTADSTGTY
+322 
-332 LIRQSGSNSSKEYT
+332 
-346 MTLTANTTY
+346 
-355 YLNFFYVKDSSS
+355 
-367 NSNSDQIFVSKIQYR
+367 
-382 AVV
+382 